1 LNDGKERGMNDEE
14 ARKIKEL
21 QAKEN
26 EASKKYVELRH
37 QFDKEQW
44 DGVKQ
49 VNDTLQAKYGSEL
62 DRLAREHNAANDA
75 LRAEQERIKV
85 EEAKPPWPVGT
96 QVFEW
101 LPNRSYEVGNSP
113 SNRRLMQWI
122 ASKRTGVVE
131 IVTPESK
138 FPSNLRWRRPRVGD
152 VIVRLPKADGSPS
165 MAFDRFGGYGTK
177 WLPEGVD
184 PNQEKQQ

>member
-1 LNDGKERGMNDEE
+1 MNDEE

-21 QAKEN
+21 QSAEN
-26 EASKKYVELRH
+26 EAAEKYVALRH
-37 QFDKEQW
+37 QFDKEQQA
-44 DGVKQ
+44 GMKQ
-49 VNDTLQAKYGSEL
+49 VNDALHAKYGSEL
-62 DRLAREHNAANDA
+62 DRLMREHNAANDA

-85 EEAKPPWPVGT
+85 AEANPPWPVGT

-101 LPNRSYEVGNSP
+101 FKHQSGAFVNPP
-113 SNRRLMQWI
+113 WT